1 MNEYNNPAQAQFMN
15 TYVPIPFNQLYQLG
29 MQAKQDVETATSQ
42 LGNTISKWSEFT
54 SPSQADTQTWYNETI
69 GKAKPLINEMANNM
83 DLMKS
88 PEGRARINS
97 IINNIDTSKLA
108 AIKQSAIN
116 LGERQKLNQQLMLA
130 GRYNP
135 DWHNVDFANYNT
147 AQKGVYDDLTPLAYK
162 SVAEIANP
170 YFNDLKDHFINQ
182 KGAYD
187 YVGITQG
194 DIENV
199 AKSKFNDIYNT
210 PEAQRHMQSMMQK
223 DPNLTLEG
231 AQQNLYKEVLQS
243 QQDKVRSNR
252 EVNQL
257 YLTNLREGYA
267 NARAAASRAT
277 KGSGSGISGVA
288 TLTDKLRVGGVMK
301 FGEQMG
307 KYYNLSPE
315 QAYRSM
321 RHDASTTFNAHAFNT
336 PYVTD
341 KMLSSK
347 KYNAEQLGR
356 GSQALMKKFSWN
368 AGTGAVQS
376 VINGMFKVGKNQYSV
391 DTSKMMLPTDF
402 ASGMLGLGDQKDP
415 FLTAFRQGKF
425 EDVSV
430 SPTSEVI
437 TDGNNEYARVKVT
450 IPGYSLVKS
459 GIKDYKTFGK
469 KYLPQIKEV
478 SNEVS
483 SNISSNSIKDG
494 IQTTVIKQN
503 ISSKAPLGQ
512 QKYHNFTIDALIP
525 INRIKGTTTE
535 ELVNHD
541 YNTQIMTSA
550 GAGKLAPSVE
560 ADTYDYLNQ

>member
-135 DWHNVDFANYNT
+135 DWHKVDFANYNT

-267 NARAAASRAT
+267 SARAAASRAT

-402 ASGMLGLGDQKDP
+402 ATGMLGLGDQSDP
-415 FLTAFRQGKF
+415 FLKAFRQGKL
-425 EDVSV
+425 EDVSI
-430 SPTSEVI
+430 SPTSEII
-437 TDGNNEYARVKVT
+437 TDGNNEYAKVRVTV
-450 IPGYSLVKS
+450 PSYSLSKS
-459 GIKDYKTFGK
+459 GIRNVDVFKK

-478 SNEVS
+478 SNEEFS
-483 SNISSNSIKDG
+483 KISAESTKDG
-494 IQTTVIKQN
+494 VQTLVTKQT
-503 ISSKAPLGQ
+503 ITSKAPLGQ
-512 QKYHNFTIDALIP
+512 QRYHNYTIDALIP

>member
-210 PEAQRHMQSMMQK
+210 PEAQRHMQTMMQK
-223 DPNLTLEG
+223 DPNLTIEG

-267 NARAAASRAT
+267 NARVAASRAT

-402 ASGMLGLGDQKDP
+402 ATGMLGLGDQSDP
-415 FLTAFRQGKF
+415 FLKAFRQGKL
-425 EDVSV
+425 EDVSI
-430 SPTSEVI
+430 SPTSEII
-437 TDGNNEYARVKVT
+437 TDGNNEYAKVRVTV
-450 IPGYSLVKS
+450 PSYSLSKS
-459 GIKDYKTFGK
+459 GIRNVDVFKK

-478 SNEVS
+478 SNEEFS
-483 SNISSNSIKDG
+483 KISAESTKDG
-494 IQTTVIKQN
+494 VQTLVTKQT
-503 ISSKAPLGQ
+503 ITSKAPLGQ
-512 QKYHNFTIDALIP
+512 QRYHNYTIDALIP

-541 YNTQIMTSA
+541 YNTQIMTNA

-560 ADTYDYLNQ
+560 ADAYDYLNQ

>member
-135 DWHNVDFANYNT
+135 DWHKVDFANYNT

-341 KMLSSK
+341 KMIGDK

-391 DTSKMMLPTDF
+391 DTSKMILPTDF

-425 EDVSV
+425 KDVSV

-459 GIKDYKTFGK
+459 GIKDYKTF
-469 KYLPQIKEV
+469 LIL
-478 SNEVS
+478 
-483 SNISSNSIKDG
+483 NI
-494 IQTTVIKQN
+494 
-503 ISSKAPLGQ
+503 
-512 QKYHNFTIDALIP
+512 F
-525 INRIKGTTTE
+525 
-535 ELVNHD
+535 LVFL
-541 YNTQIMTSA
+541 T
-550 GAGKLAPSVE
+550 
-560 ADTYDYLNQ
+560 

>member
-1 MNEYNNPAQAQFMN
+1 MNEYNNPAQAQFIN

-210 PEAQRHMQSMMQK
+210 PEAQRHMQAMMQK

-277 KGSGSGISGVA
+277 KDGGAGISGVA

-336 PYVTD
+336 SQVTD

-391 DTSKMMLPTDF
+391 DTSKMILPTDF
-402 ASGMLGLGDQKDP
+402 ATGMLGLGDQSDP
-415 FLTAFRQGKF
+415 FLKAFRQGKL
-425 EDVSV
+425 EDVSI
-430 SPTSEVI
+430 SPTSEII
-437 TDGNNEYARVKVT
+437 TDGNTEYARVKVT
-450 IPGYSLVKS
+450 VPQYSLAKNKITNYDVFK
-459 GIKDYKTFGK
+459 K
-469 KYLPQIKEV
+469 KYLPQIREV
-478 SNEVS
+478 SNEEFSRVS
-483 SNISSNSIKDG
+483 SESTKDG
-494 IQTTVIKQN
+494 VQTSIVKQTTT
-503 ISSKAPLGQ
+503 SKAPLEQ
-512 QKYHNFTIDALIP
+512 QRYNNYTIDALIP

-541 YNTQIMTSA
+541 YNTQIMTNA
-550 GAGKLAPSVE
+550 GAGKLASSVE